1 MDLSN
6 LLCGYVKVF
15 TWICQTDYMFSEP
28 FAKQNQAE
36 VWSLLI
42 GLKSSIRC
50 KDSMP
55 WIRCAFGNV
64 FFGNSNLAVLSLD
77 LQTVWFTWSY
87 CYQQSNHFW
96 KISSISLLLS
106 FGWSWWTCEKGKIS
120 ENCHYPPR
128 VLDLFRLHRLDCIRA
143 RSALGSFPFLKYF
156 IKISLLIGVPISH
169 SWNNL

>member
-1 MDLSN
+1 
-6 LLCGYVKVF
+6 
-15 TWICQTDYMFSEP
+15 
-28 FAKQNQAE
+28 
-36 VWSLLI
+36 
-42 GLKSSIRC
+42 
-50 KDSMP
+50 MP

-106 FGWSWWTCEKGKIS
+106 FGWSWWTCEKGKIR

-128 VLDLFRLHRLDCIRA
+128 VPDLSRLHRLDCIRA

-156 IKISLLIGVPISH
+156 IKISLLIVPISEIFH
-169 SWNNL
+169 QIFLLIDPIPEIIYQNILFIVLISDLFHQIFLLIVPIYEIFY